1 MKSDGFERH
10 FADKRA
16 KARAKRERV
25 EAELETFKEFDMS
38 SPLWAGRSW
47 ALKVKSLFVSHG
59 EEFERGFRE
68 EYGKE

>member
-1 MKSDGFERH
+1 MKSDAFERH

-16 KARAKRERV
+16 KARAGRARA
-25 EAELETFKEFDMS
+25 EAELETFKGFDMS

-47 ALKVKSLFVSHG
+47 ALKVKALFASHG

-68 EYGKE
+68 EFGK